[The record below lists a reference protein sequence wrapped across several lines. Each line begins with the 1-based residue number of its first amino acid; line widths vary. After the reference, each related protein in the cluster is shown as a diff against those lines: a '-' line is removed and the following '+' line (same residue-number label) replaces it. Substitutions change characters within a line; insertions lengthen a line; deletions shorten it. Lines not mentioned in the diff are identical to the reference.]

1 MSMGRDRRGK
11 RIVIWPVYID
21 SSASRSMGRKIS
33 VSKAVRKPTIEEIY
47 KAAEELGLNPEVEE
61 ARYPRNWSLYKA
73 RVVVD
78 KKGRKLE
85 ILEQIAGVIR
95 QVRGEQGRKARR

>member
-1 MSMGRDRRGK
+1 MSMGRERRGK

-21 SSASRSMGRKIS
+21 SSSSRGMGRKINR
-33 VSKAVRKPTIEEIY
+33 SKAVRKPTIEEIY
-47 KAAEELGLNPEVEE
+47 KAAEELGLNPEIEE
-61 ARYPRNWSLYKA
+61 ARYPRNWALYKA

-85 ILEQIAGVIR
+85 ILEQIASAIR
-95 QVRGEQGRKARR
+95 QARGERDKRARR